1 MRTALSYTYSN
12 IFSTEGVDL
21 PVVNADVS
29 SPDKIVI
36 FFFFKAFM
44 VLFLKLTPEL

>member
-36 FFFFKAFM
+36 FFF
-44 VLFLKLTPEL
+44 LKHLWCYF